1 MAIFL
6 TIDYKKILNFKKNY
20 TLYLTKS
27 EIIKKWVEKIEVYD
41 DEIIVNFKI
50 EGYSSIHLVAG
61 DRLELPTSG
70 L

>member
-1 MAIFL
+1 MAYL
-6 TIDYKKILNFKKNY
+6 VIDFIKIKFSKKNY

>member
-1 MAIFL
+1 MAYL
-6 TIDYKKILNFKKNY
+6 VIDFIKIKFSKKNY

-50 EGYSSIHLVAG
+50 EGYS
-61 DRLELPTSG
+61 
-70 L
+70 